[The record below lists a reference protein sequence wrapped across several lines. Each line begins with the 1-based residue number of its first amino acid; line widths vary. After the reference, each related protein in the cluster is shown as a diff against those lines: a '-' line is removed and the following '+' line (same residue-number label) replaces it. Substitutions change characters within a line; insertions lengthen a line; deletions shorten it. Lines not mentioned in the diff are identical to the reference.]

1 MFRTVLGLTGGVAQ
15 LSLAVAINLS
25 LFTVIPL
32 AHYFF
37 STIAD
42 NDAPVTRKTKIV
54 AEYVRPREKKE
65 AKEPQ
70 RHIRQVQAESSTR
83 TIKSTMNF
91 KFTPDLGV
99 EGGDGVAM
107 VQNDLK
113 AVVFEE
119 GQTDEDAVPV
129 GDLKRVP
136 YPRQAREQGVEG
148 ILEAIFVIGVDG
160 SVTSIDIR
168 TSPHPSI
175 TAEAK
180 KVMQTWRFRPARNQG
195 VPVAVRKKQVIE
207 FKLNS

>member
-1 MFRTVLGLTGGVAQ
+1 MLRTFIGMTGGFAQ
-15 LSLAVAINLS
+15 LSLAVAINVS

-32 AHYFF
+32 THYLF

-42 NDAPVTRKTKIV
+42 QQGTVARKSKIV
-54 AEYVRPREKKE
+54 AEYIRPPQKKDT
-65 AKEPQ
+65 KEPQ
-70 RHIRQVQAESSTR
+70 RRIRQVQASSSTR

-99 EGGDGVAM
+99 EGSDGVAM

-119 GQTDEDAVPV
+119 GQTDEDAAPV
-129 GDLKRVP
+129 GVLKRVP

-148 ILEAIFVIGVDG
+148 ILEAVLVIGVDG
-160 SVTSIDIR
+160 SVNSVEIR
-168 TSPHPSI
+168 SSPHPSI
-175 TAEAK
+175 SAEAK
-180 KVMQTWRFRPARNQG
+180 KIMESWKFRPARNQG